1 MIDIYNEIGY
11 IKNVLENGVSER
23 WERDVILLTRY
34 FKAEGL
40 KKSEVKKRMKE
51 KCEMAAKRPN
61 NPIVYNHLVSF
72 GRLNKIIDTAW
83 KKVVPLREIKYIDV
97 SREVVDW
104 FLNLEENITLSDEE
118 MYELKKRRPKVSL
131 KKNHPI
137 NWQRTKYL
145 WTLYIWTRIQEN
157 YLERP
162 NMHYLQK
169 YSKRFKED
177 ANLKQSFNL
186 KNERDLLYDLGFIDV
201 NYALGIDAKFIKDYD
216 VFNIPVTDE
225 NRVRI
230 ETGEPPEGELYNCGY
245 WLEKQKMGSF
255 VCQNCGKTFAN
266 YKKNPKGGRPR
277 KYCKECSEKI
287 KKSNFNSGVK
297 TLICIDCGEPFEV
310 SSKDHQSK
318 RCPECY
324 EAYRTEKVRQN
335 MQKMREKQKR
345 LSAQTEKPES

>member
-11 IKNVLENGVSER
+11 IKNVLENGVSEK

-72 GRLNKIIDTAW
+72 SRLNKIIDTAW

-216 VFNIPVTDE
+216 VFNIPITDE

-230 ETGEPPEGELYNCGY
+230 ETGEPPDGELYNCGY
-245 WLEKQKMGSF
+245 WLEKQKMGNF

-297 TLICIDCGEPFEV
+297 TLICVDCGEPFEV

-345 LSAQTEKPES
+345 LSAQTEKPKI